1 MRIEENRFKSLS
13 VLIKTNKLKLK
24 LDDDKPKVIPT
35 EKQTSSTIIQT
46 ESEISSS
53 NKLSTVLTSS
63 SGGTSTNLPTKID
76 KLSTETQS
84 QRTLTKFGIVFTSQD
99 RHSTTTIP
107 RSAPSTSIR
116 IHSQWITTK
125 PRHNMTSKSINSY
138 AMIKSYPFNNG
149 GLNA

>member
-13 VLIKTNKLKLK
+13 VLIKENKLKLK

-53 NKLSTVLTSS
+53 NKLSTVLTSPS
-63 SGGTSTNLPTKID
+63 DGTSTNLPTKID

-84 QRTLTKFGIVFTSQD
+84 QRTSAKFGIVFTSQY

-107 RSAPSTSIR
+107 RSAPSSSIR
-116 IHSQWITTK
+116 IHCQ
-125 PRHNMTSKSINSY
+125 
-138 AMIKSYPFNNG
+138 
-149 GLNA
+149 